1 MIDADM
7 DKEQL
12 DTDDAHLS
20 ESICQILLNS
30 R

>member
-12 DTDDAHLS
+12 DTDDTHLS
-20 ESICQILLNS
+20 ESICQVLLKS
-30 R
+30 P